1 MHQND
6 RAQKVS
12 CRSLL
17 EAHFE
22 PFLVQVV
29 CSWFWRPLG
38 RQKPRVFRAAVQD
51 ALQEVNL
58 DTKMDGFTSNSVRI
72 GFQVV
77 KLMQLGALD
86 EAQARQIAFGLS
98 FRWSD

>member
-6 RAQKVS
+6 QARKVVH
-12 CRSLL
+12 RSLL

-29 CSWFWRPLG
+29 CSWFGRPLG

-58 DTKMDGFTSNSVRI
+58 DTKMDGFTTNYVES
-72 GFQVV
+72 FQ
-77 KLMQLGALD
+77 L
-86 EAQARQIAFGLS
+86 IAPGQS
-98 FRWSD
+98 WTFRKQRK